1 MRKIT
6 TLSFL
11 LIGVTAI
18 ASQIIYM
25 RQLLVVFYGNE
36 LSISFILAA
45 WLIGGAVGSG
55 ILGRFADSIRNK
67 IRAFLLCQIAL
78 GIYIPSGI
86 ILARFIKLFL
96 HVNPGEIIPLFP
108 IIIASFIVL
117 APICI
122 VLGFMFSLACRIQT
136 GIEKE
141 NSSRAGTA
149 VGMVYILESAGA
161 VAGGAITSLIL
172 IKIFDPVQIAAIIM
186 LLNIITALLIVLY
199 FPDSGTSRIFFV
211 SVIIFLLILISAT
224 WFFGGLRAIDKYSIN
239 KQWQGYDLI
248 ASKDSIYG
256 NVALVKKGENFSFF
270 DNGLHLYTVP
280 DRMNS
285 EEAVHPA
292 LLEHPDPQSVL
303 LIGGGV
309 GGLAEEILKEPVKKL
324 DYVELDPLIIFMSQ
338 NYLFDSYYKSLRD
351 ERVSIR
357 NTDGRF
363 FVKMTKEKYD
373 CVIMHVGDPYTAQIN
388 RYYTVEF
395 FRELKNILKEGGI
408 ISFGLTSS
416 ESYISPPL
424 AEFLNSIYL
433 TLKDVFDDVLIMPGE
448 TAIFLASNRKGALA
462 YDYKL
467 LEDRTKRRALDTK
480 YVREYY
486 LFSKLSRQNLSYIE
500 NILKIRKDVRLNY
513 DFKPAS
519 YYYGLIFWTTLFRES
534 LFSKVL
540 QYINERVVWRSI
552 GIFILFLAFF
562 SATYKRSFKRTVL
575 VAVMAGGFS
584 SMAFQILILLAF
596 QALYGY
602 LFYKLGLIL
611 TAFMAG
617 LAIGAF
623 FAVRVVK
630 KMGKERLMLI
640 AVQGDFA
647 LFSFILPVLF
657 HNINSTVLFPIISLI
672 AGFIG
677 GTQFPLANSILLGKE
692 GEAGRVGGLTYGLD
706 LIGSF
711 IGALLTGVL
720 LIPILG
726 ISKTCFALGLI
737 NLAILGLLI
746 LNVSV
751 EE

>member
-1 MRKIT
+1 MII
-6 TLSFL
+6 TLSII
-11 LIGVTAI
+11 LIGFTAM

-25 RQLLVVFYGNE
+25 RQLLIVFYGNE
-36 LSISFILAA
+36 LSVSFILAA
-45 WLIGGAVGSG
+45 WLIGGAIGSG
-55 ILGRFADSIRNK
+55 LLGRFADKVSNK
-67 IRAFLLCQIAL
+67 TGLFLLCQVAL

-86 ILARFIKLFL
+86 IAARFIKSFL
-96 HVNPGEIIPLFP
+96 HVNPGEIVPLFP

-117 APICI
+117 APVCI
-122 VLGFMFSLACRIQT
+122 MLGFMFSLACRIQSEV
-136 GIEKE
+136 GH
-141 NSSRAGTA
+141 NDRFRPGTA

-172 IKIFDPVQIAAIIM
+172 IKLFDPIQITAMLTFLNLIAAFLIA
-186 LLNIITALLIVLY
+186 LFLPGDSKGRAVLTAIVM
-199 FPDSGTSRIFFV
+199 FF
-211 SVIIFLLILISAT
+211 LISVT
-224 WFFGGLRAIDKYSIN
+224 VSWFSGGLNAINSYSIN

-256 NVALVKKGENFSFF
+256 NIVLVKKDEGFSFF

-280 DRMNS
+280 DKINS

-292 LLEHPDPQSVL
+292 LLEHPNPQNVL

-309 GGLAEEILKEPVKKL
+309 GALAEEILKEPVKRL
-324 DYVELDPLIIFMSQ
+324 DYVELDPMIITIAQ
-338 NYLFDSYYKSLRD
+338 NYLPDNYYKALKD
-351 ERVSIR
+351 KRVSII

-363 FVKMTKEKYD
+363 FVKTAKEKYD
-373 CVIMHVGDPYTAQIN
+373 CVILRLGDPYTAQIN

-395 FRELKNILKEGGI
+395 FREIKRILKEGGI

-416 ESYISPPL
+416 ESYISPVL
-424 AEFLNSIYL
+424 AEFLSSIYQ
-433 TLKDVFDDVLIMPGE
+433 TLKAVFSDVLVMPGE
-448 TAIFLASNRKGALA
+448 TALFLASDKQGALT

-467 LEDRTKRRALDTK
+467 LEERTGKRALDTQ

-486 LFSKLSRQNLSYIE
+486 LFSKLSPQKISYMKD
-500 NILKIRKDVRLNY
+500 ILEKTKDVRLNY
-513 DFKPAS
+513 DFRPTS

-540 QYINERVVWRSI
+540 QCVNEHIIWQSI
-552 GIFILFLAFF
+552 GIFILFLALL
-562 SATYKRSFKRTVL
+562 STIYKRSFKRTVL
-575 VAVMAGGFS
+575 VAVMTGGFS
-584 SMAFQILILLAF
+584 SMTFQILVLLTF
-596 QALYGY
+596 QALHGY

-611 TAFMAG
+611 TVFMAG

-623 FAVRVVK
+623 FAVKIVQK
-630 KMGKERLMLI
+630 LGKERSMLI
-640 AVQGDFA
+640 AVQGDFT
-647 LFSFILPVLF
+647 LFSFILPMLF
-657 HNINSTVLFPIISLI
+657 QNIGSSALFPIISLI

-677 GTQFPLANSILLGKE
+677 GAQFPLANSILAGKKNE
-692 GEAGRVGGLTYGLD
+692 TGRVGGVTYGID

-711 IGALLTGVL
+711 LGAILAGVF

-726 ISKTCFALGLI
+726 IPKTCFALGLI
-737 NLAILGLLI
+737 NLAIAGLLI